1 MNQKLNTETLLDQIL
16 GADSNRMVLDSY
28 RSGLGVL
35 KSTLEDKS
43 FVDVDS
49 LMDEI
54 SDTLS
59 KGEDLTIKMSK
70 SMLDDSLSSDELEK
84 ELNDLSKEESDLDMS

>member
-1 MNQKLNTETLLDQIL
+1 
-16 GADSNRMVLDSY
+16 
-28 RSGLGVL
+28 
-35 KSTLEDKS
+35 
-43 FVDVDS
+43 
-49 LMDEI
+49 MDEI

-59 KGEDLTIKMSK
+59 KGEDLTVKMSK

>member
-1 MNQKLNTETLLDQIL
+1 MLFHRQAKKP
-16 GADSNRMVLDSY
+16 RVLANY
-28 RSGLGVL
+28 YPYPYQYL
-35 KSTLEDKS
+35 KSTLENKS

>member
-1 MNQKLNTETLLDQIL
+1 
-16 GADSNRMVLDSY
+16 MVLDSY
-28 RSGLGVL
+28 RSGLGAL

-43 FVDVDS
+43 FVDVDN

-54 SDTLS
+54 GDTLS
-59 KGEDLTIKMSK
+59 KGEDLTVKMSK